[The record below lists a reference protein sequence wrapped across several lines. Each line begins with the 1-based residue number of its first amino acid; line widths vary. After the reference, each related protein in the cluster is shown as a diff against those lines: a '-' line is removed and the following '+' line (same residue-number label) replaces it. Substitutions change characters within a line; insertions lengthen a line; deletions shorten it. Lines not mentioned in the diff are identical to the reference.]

1 VVVPDKSFCGGRDNY
16 IQGLTTAAS
25 ILLVSGIGMAV
36 ALNEFILAGGV
47 TLLALMIRCSRLSL
61 PFVPDHQSA
70 VVAHVRL

>member
-47 TLLALMIRCSRLSL
+47 TLLALMIYFAACGLLRNGEERHGHL
-61 PFVPDHQSA
+61 
-70 VVAHVRL
+70 